1 MTDTQKLYKSFDWII
16 DTVMNFK
23 NEKPLEWSNEGFY
36 LNKKRDVKFLTISD
50 GDSLIIFQITYEQGN
65 QLALIITRDYFTFEY
80 KLFTR
85 FDTFI
90 AINETRCTTLNDLYK
105 NNFLFRKP
113 LNFLVKVGILE
124 TDTLK
129 FKGYNHNE

>member
-1 MTDTQKLYKSFDWII
+1 MTDTQKLYESFDWII

-36 LNKKRDVKFLTISD
+36 LKKEKDVKFLTISD
-50 GDSLIIFQITYEQGN
+50 GDSLIIFQIAYGQGN
-65 QLALIITRDYFTFEY
+65 LLIMGIIRDYFSFQY
-80 KLFTR
+80 KLLTR
-85 FDTFI
+85 LDTFI

-105 NNFLFRKP
+105 NNILFRKP